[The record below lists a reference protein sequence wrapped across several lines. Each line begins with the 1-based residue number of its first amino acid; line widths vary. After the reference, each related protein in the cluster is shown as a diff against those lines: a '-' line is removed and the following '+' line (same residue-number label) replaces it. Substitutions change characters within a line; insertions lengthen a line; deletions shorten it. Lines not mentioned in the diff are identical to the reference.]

1 MVVTLARAEAS
12 LAGMEVRVAPR
23 CPARH
28 LPLAEVPVGG
38 RCRCPVE
45 YKDSPGRAGDRK
57 EARAVS
63 PGLLDRWCLL
73 MAVGVAA
80 AGCRAPAAEV
90 AGALRMERCRAH
102 PTALA
107 APP

>member
-28 LPLAEVPVGG
+28 LPLAEVPVGAV
-38 RCRCPVE
+38 PV
-45 YKDSPGRAGDRK
+45 PGGIQGQPGSSGDRK

-90 AGALRMERCRAH
+90 AGRYGWNGAGLIQRR
-102 PTALA
+102 
-107 APP
+107 